1 MKPFAFAI
9 VGLLALPLGAAATA
23 QSPDDRGR
31 AAQNVYNWCM
41 RLPTGTPAECGCV
54 AGFYAGYTAEDEFQ
68 IVSTMLDHIGVDLQV
83 KDTAAMQ
90 QALLDEKAYL
100 QMSDAR
106 FDEIIAGFAQ
116 FGEVGDMADAVCV
129 PVENAAN
136 AAAAETAVAPHL
148 TPNQ

>member
-1 MKPFAFAI
+1 MKLFAFAI
-9 VGLLALPLGAAATA
+9 ASLLALPLGAAATA

-31 AAQNVYNWCM
+31 AAQDVYNWCM

-68 IVSTMLDHIGVDLQV
+68 IVATMLGHIGTDLKV
-83 KDTAAMQ
+83 ADPAAMQ
-90 QALLDEKAYL
+90 AALQDEKAYL
-100 QMSDAR
+100 QISDTR
-106 FDEIIAGFAQ
+106 FDEIMAGFAQ
-116 FGEVGDMADAVCV
+116 FGEIGDMADAICV

-136 AAAAETAVAPHL
+136 AAAAVEAAAPQF